1 MTSKSYFILTTAM
14 LVVSPLIIAI
24 TVPKQAEAAAKG
36 EEYCVL
42 GCGADD
48 VTFYQCFQTKKECKE
63 GLKIAEQNYPDFVF
77 YRYSCSNI
85 LR

>member
-24 TVPKQAEAAAKG
+24 TVPKQAEAAKAD
-36 EEYCVL
+36 EYCVL
-42 GCGADD
+42 GFGPDD
-48 VTFYQCFQTKKECKE
+48 LTFYQCFQTKKECKE

-77 YRYSCSNI
+77 YHYSCSNKF
-85 LR
+85 